1 LSSDPLLDRIRQVLA
16 PAYDV
21 ERRLGVGG
29 MATVFEGVDR
39 RLARRVAI
47 KVLQTDIA
55 KATTVERF
63 RREARLLAR
72 LDHEGI
78 VRVYEAGE
86 STEAG
91 VAWYIMELMRDGT
104 LEQRLAAGALPV
116 ADVLRLGRELAS
128 ALDAVHAAGVLH
140 RDVKPAN
147 VFLSKGRALLGDFG
161 VATAVDH
168 SEETLTQTGGTPG
181 TPAYMAPELIYGGAA
196 DERSDIWGLG
206 ATLYEAV
213 TGGRWT
219 LTDERHALTG
229 IPPALRPALRRA
241 LARDPAQRWPTA
253 SVFAK
258 ALPRSRYR
266 RWPAVAAAGLLG
278 IGGAVAALWWY
289 VDPPLPHSHRRVAVS
304 SQLAVVPF
312 DGPGNAGRRL
322 SRYTA
327 QSLEWYPLIRTAPFV
342 QSASIAGEA
351 RAQGIEVGG
360 ARLRSAF
367 YVTGEL
373 VGAPPSQALRLE
385 VRDSVD
391 HLLRVV
397 VVPAAD
403 DDVAWGAA
411 AADSILNATWPAHLA
426 RFRELSRRGTTN
438 PAAAAAFVGC
448 DDAFQ
453 LDDWEGAE
461 RDCKEA
467 IRLDPGFPQALWTIA
482 LVHRWMRV
490 PFDDDLRRLSAVT
503 ADLPRPYARLVRA
516 QSGPDLQSRIDSFG
530 VLAREYPSTSVASF
544 LEYNELFHRGALLG
558 IPLLSTVA
566 EMQQRSNRDAGLWG
580 ALGDQLLWGHIRLG
594 DREQAARVLERR
606 LLSAA
611 AATGGE
617 SADRARLLRLAFWA
631 RFEPFRA
638 GLATRL
644 LLLRADSATL
654 AQLGRVFRFG
664 GVPFDAPGVQRFI
677 GARLS
682 ERGATAAERGA
693 GAVGEAVALVA
704 LGRPDDARGRLDAGE
719 MLRAAPDAPVARCE
733 WRLALAAMG
742 FYPLH
747 APMQADCRQSLGDR
761 LSDPGLRARAAVT
774 LGLDAA
780 ARGDLAMLGALD
792 RSLRGRPGA
801 ADRRVGALIR
811 AQMAAAGGHFADA
824 LDSTAWL
831 RGDDSLRLAAGPFT
845 RAALFL
851 SRGEWRAAAG
861 DSAGAA
867 REWLWYENSDF
878 ESWPDDGLQA
888 AEVDAM
894 LAGLARLRRAEV
906 LQVRSGTGCREIRRV
921 RELWRDAEPGVAG
934 LRERAATAARRCA
947 G

>member
-1 LSSDPLLDRIRQVLA
+1 
-16 PAYDV
+16 
-21 ERRLGVGG
+21 
-29 MATVFEGVDR
+29 MATVFQGVDS

-55 KATTVERF
+55 RATTVERF

-72 LDHEGI
+72 LEHDGI

-86 STEAG
+86 NVEAG
-91 VAWYIMELMRDGT
+91 LAWYVMEVMRDGT
-104 LEQRLAAGALPV
+104 LEQRLAAGPLPL

-128 ALDAVHAAGVLH
+128 ALGAVHAAGVIH

-147 VFLSKGRALLGDFG
+147 VFLSRGRALLGDFG
-161 VATAVDH
+161 VATAPAD
-168 SEETLTQTGGTPG
+168 SEESLTQTGGTPG
-181 TPAYMAPELIYGGAA
+181 TPAYMAPELVYGGSA

-206 ATLYEAV
+206 ATLYEAA
-213 TGGRWT
+213 TGTRWT
-219 LTDERHALTG
+219 LTDERHGLAE

-241 LARDPAQRWPTA
+241 LAREPHQRWPTA
-253 SVFAK
+253 SAFAE
-258 ALPRSRYR
+258 ALPRSRHR
-266 RWPAVAAAGLLG
+266 QWPAVAAAALF
-278 IGGAVAALWWY
+278 VAAGTLAALSWY
-289 VDPPLPHSHRRVAVS
+289 VDPPLPRTNSRVAVA

-312 DGPGNAGRRL
+312 DGPGDAGRRL

-327 QSLEWYPLIRTAPFV
+327 QSLEWYPLLRTAPFV

-351 RAQGIEVGG
+351 RARGAEVGG
-360 ARLRSAF
+360 ARLGSAY
-367 YVTGEL
+367 YVTGEVL
-373 VGAPPSQALRLE
+373 GTPPSRTLRLE
-385 VRDSVD
+385 VRDSAD
-391 HLLRVV
+391 HLRRVM

-453 LDDWEGAE
+453 LDDWQSAE
-461 RDCKEA
+461 RYCNEA
-467 IRLDPGFPQALWTIA
+467 IRLDPDFPQALWTIA
-482 LVHRWMRV
+482 LLHRWMRV
-490 PFDDDLRRLSAVT
+490 PFDEDLRRLSTVT

-530 VLAREYPSTSVASF
+530 ALAREYPATSVASF
-544 LEYNELFHRGALLG
+544 LQYNELFHRGALLG
-558 IPLLSTVA
+558 IPLSSTVA
-566 EMQQRSNRDAGLWG
+566 EMQQRSDRDAGLWR

-594 DREQAARVLERR
+594 DREQAERALERR

-611 AATGGE
+611 AASGGE

-631 RFEPFRA
+631 RFQPFRA
-638 GLATRL
+638 ALASRL
-644 LLLRADSATL
+644 LMLRADSATV

-664 GVPFDAPGVQRFI
+664 GVPFDAPGVQRYI
-677 GARLS
+677 GARL
-682 ERGATAAERGA
+682 AERAATPPARAA

-704 LGRPDDARGRLDAGE
+704 LGRPRQALARLHTAQT
-719 MLRAAPDAPVARCE
+719 LVTAPDAAVAQCE
-733 WRLALAAMG
+733 WQLVLAAVG
-742 FYPLH
+742 LYPLQ
-747 APMQADCRQSLGDR
+747 APAQTDCRRSLAGR
-761 LSDPGLRARAAVT
+761 LTDPALRARAAVALGVDAAVRHDLAT
-774 LGLDAA
+774 LGT
-780 ARGDLAMLGALD
+780 LD
-792 RSLRGRPGA
+792 RTLRGRPNG

-811 AQMAAAGGHFADA
+811 AQLAAAGGRFADA

-831 RGDDSLRLAAGPFT
+831 RSDDSLRTAAGPFT
-845 RAALFL
+845 RAAHFL

-894 LAGLARLRRAEV
+894 LAGVARLRRAEV
-906 LQVRSGTGCREIRRV
+906 LQSLSAAECRSVRRV
-921 RELWRDAEPGVAG
+921 LELWRDAEPGVDA
-934 LRERAATAARRCA
+934 LRKRADTAARRCSA
-947 G
+947 